1 MPLLPEDTAFLL
13 DRQIEHEVHE
23 DGAMTC
29 VILRGWLLPAGLD
42 RSDTDVLLRLP
53 PGYPDVAPDM
63 WWVDPPVRRSSGDE
77 IPATQSTEVHVGRQ
91 WQRWSRHFA
100 AGQWQAGID
109 RLENFIGLMS
119 AEFRRAAE
127 AAA

>member
-1 MPLLPEDTAFLL
+1 MPLLPEDTAFLA
-13 DRQIEHEVHE
+13 DRQIDHDVYD
-23 DGAMTC
+23 DGPMTC
-29 VILRGWLLPAGLD
+29 VVLRGWPLPPGLD
-42 RSDTDVLLRLP
+42 RSETDVLLRLP

-63 WWVDPPVRRSSGDE
+63 WWVDPPVRRSTGDQ
-77 IPATQSTEVHVGRQ
+77 IAATELSEVHIGRE

-119 AEFRRAAE
+119 AEFGRAAQG
-127 AAA
+127 AA

>member
-1 MPLLPEDTAFLL
+1 VPLLPEDAAFLS
-13 DRQIEHEVHE
+13 DRRIEHEVHE

-29 VILRGWLLPAGLD
+29 VILRGWTLPAGLD
-42 RSDTDVLLRLP
+42 RAEADVLLRLP

-63 WWVDPPVRRSSGDE
+63 WWVDPPVCCASGE
-77 IPATQSTEVHVGRQ
+77 KIPATQSVEVHLGQQ

-109 RLENFIGLMS
+109 HLENFIALMS
-119 AEFRRAAE
+119 AEFRRSAQGAA
-127 AAA
+127 